1 MLGLARRYARA
12 LFSLAKSENRV
23 DEYEREL
30 ELVSG
35 LLETEKALKGV
46 LTLPF
51 LSLKKRKEILE
62 DIAEN
67 FNLSEGIKR
76 FLLMVLENGRMNLLK
91 LIKEVFTE
99 LKEEALGI
107 MRGVLYVPMEVEKEE
122 IQKVENVFSDLMGK
136 RVILR
141 VAIDPSLI
149 GGAKVEFKGIVY
161 DGSLKAQLQRLS
173 KTLLEGS

>member
-1 MLGLARRYARA
+1 MLGLAKRYARA
-12 LFSLAKSENRV
+12 LFSLATSENKV

-30 ELVSG
+30 ELFLG

-51 LSLKKRKEILE
+51 LSIKKRKEILE

-67 FNLSEGIKR
+67 LNLSEGIKR
-76 FLLMVLENGRMNLLK
+76 FLLVVLENGRMNLLK

>member
-1 MLGLARRYARA
+1 MLGLAKRYARA
-12 LFSLAKSENRV
+12 LFSLATSENKV

-30 ELVSG
+30 ELFLG

-51 LSLKKRKEILE
+51 LSIKKRKEILE

-67 FNLSEGIKR
+67 LNLSEGIKR
-76 FLLMVLENGRMNLLK
+76 FLLVVLENGRMNLLK

-107 MRGVLYVPMEVEKEE
+107 TRGVLYVPMEVEKEE
-122 IQKVENVFSDLMGK
+122 VQKVENVFSDLMGK